1 MVARMAGTSV
11 AAVAA
16 ARATLGGRRDSKGSV
31 REWAAVL
38 AEVPL
43 FASLSARHLRRVAAL
58 AKLKRFE
65 RGVPVVVA
73 GRPGDA
79 FYVIL
84 DGEVSVGVP
93 GRRRTRL
100 GPGEYFGEMAL
111 LDGSPRSAT
120 VTADGDVLL
129 LEVGRTAFAR
139 LLKQEPAITLTL
151 LKALAARVRASE
163 SR

>member
-1 MVARMAGTSV
+1 MLAG
-11 AAVAA
+11 
-16 ARATLGGRRDSKGSV
+16 
-31 REWAAVL
+31 
-38 AEVPL
+38 VPL
-43 FASLSARHLRRVAAL
+43 FATLSGRHVRRVAAL
-58 AKLKRFE
+58 AKLRRFE

-100 GPGEYFGEMAL
+100 GPGDYFGEMSL
-111 LDGSPRSAT
+111 IDGSPRSAT

-129 LEVGRTAFAR
+129 LEIGRTAFAR
-139 LLKQEPAITLTL
+139 LLKEEPAITLAL

-163 SR
+163 AR

>member
-1 MVARMAGTSV
+1 MADTGV
-11 AAVAA
+11 AAAAA
-16 ARATLGGRRDSKGSV
+16 ARAALGGRSDARTSAK
-31 REWAAVL
+31 EWAAVL

-43 FASLSARHLRRVAAL
+43 FASLSSRHLRRVAGL
-58 AKLKRFE
+58 ARLKRFE

-120 VTADGDVLL
+120 VTAERDVLL
-129 LEVGRTAFAR
+129 LEIGRSAFAR
-139 LLKQEPAITLTL
+139 LLKEEPAITLAL
-151 LKALAARVRASE
+151 LKSLAARVRASE
-163 SR
+163 AN

>member
-1 MVARMAGTSV
+1 M
-11 AAVAA
+11 
-16 ARATLGGRRDSKGSV
+16 
-31 REWAAVL
+31 L

-43 FASLSARHLRRVAAL
+43 FATLSGRHVRRVAAL
-58 AKLKRFE
+58 AKLRRFE

-100 GPGEYFGEMAL
+100 GAGDYFGEMSL
-111 LDGSPRSAT
+111 IDGSPRSAT

-129 LEVGRTAFAR
+129 LELGRTAFAR
-139 LLKQEPAITLTL
+139 LLKEEPAITLAL

-163 SR
+163 AR